1 MLGAGAV
8 LIISPVRKHPKFD
21 FDQIADR
28 EAVIIVPRIRKRE
41 ARP

>member
-1 MLGAGAV
+1 LNWRGSNHFFQYA
-8 LIISPVRKHPKFD
+8 KQPKFD

-28 EAVIIVPRIRKRE
+28 EAVIIVQRIRKRE